1 MGTVPSARA
10 SEPSEM
16 HPAWCQQG
24 HDGLAMHRGPTVMVR
39 DRDGIR
45 MDAYLVAY
53 DDSPQLSLDITAE
66 VDTSLIELSVAEANC
81 LRTCLIR
88 LLGEADLLGAD
99 ISLHDGTSPRERQ
112 PLTAATADLCER
124 VDRRVVGLR
133 EAV

>member
-1 MGTVPSARA
+1 MRTVPSARGN
-10 SEPSEM
+10 EPSEM

-53 DDSPQLSLDITAE
+53 DDSPQLSLDITAD
-66 VDTSLIELSVAEANC
+66 VDTSLIELSAAEANC

-88 LLGEADLLGAD
+88 LLGQADLIGAD
-99 ISLHDGTSPRERQ
+99 ASLHDGTSPRERQ
-112 PLTAATADLCER
+112 TLTAPATDLREG
-124 VDRRVVGLR
+124 VDRRIVGVR